1 MVEKMQDGKIVFAS
15 EAEMKLVLS
24 LAGGTRKSAKSA
36 KSEKVRKTSINGAPC
51 DLENVKVEEKDGQL
65 VFKHPDYK
73 TGKFGGY
80 AVVDLKI
87 ARELVEAEQF
97 ADENKRTGTKF
108 VVANGA
114 TIGQNLVLLAEKA
127 GFLDE

>member
-1 MVEKMQDGKIVFAS
+1 MVEKTQDGKIVFAS

-24 LAGGTRKSAKSA
+24 LAGGTKGAKSA
-36 KSEKVRKTSINGAPC
+36 KSEKVRKTSINGAPL
-51 DLENVKVEEKDGQL
+51 DLQDVKVEEKDGQL

-73 TGKFGGY
+73 TGKHGGY
-80 AVVDLKI
+80 AIMDLKV

-97 ADENKRTGTKF
+97 TDENRRTGTKF
-108 VVANGA
+108 VQANGS